1 MKTKWKPIAM
11 QGRRQIVDYILKKF
25 GEIAVKNFILEIR
38 DTIRLLKNNPYMS
51 PIDPLFDDRAK
62 TYRSI
67 FINKRSKMVYY
78 IENDIIQI
86 AGFWDCRCD
95 PVAAA
100 KEVE

>member
-11 QGRRQIVDYILKKF
+11 KGRRQIAKYILNIF
-25 GEIAVKNFILEIR
+25 GEIAAKDFMLEIH

-67 FINKRSKMVYY
+67 LINRRSKMVYY
-78 IENDIIQI
+78 IEDDTIQI
-86 AGFWDCRCD
+86 AGFWDCRRD
-95 PVAAA
+95 PEAAA

>member
-38 DTIRLLKNNPYMS
+38 DTIRLLKSNPYMS
-51 PIDPLFDDRAK
+51 PIDPLFDNRTR

-67 FINKRSKMVYY
+67 LINKRSKMVYY
-78 IENDIIQI
+78 IEDDTIQI
-86 AGFWDCRCD
+86 AGFWDCRRD
-95 PVAAA
+95 PDAAA
-100 KEVE
+100 KEVK

>member
-38 DTIRLLKNNPYMS
+38 DTIRLLKSNPYMS
-51 PIDPLFDDRAK
+51 PIDPLFDNRTR

-67 FINKRSKMVYY
+67 LINKRSKMVYY
-78 IENDIIQI
+78 IEDDTIQI
-86 AGFWDCRCD
+86 AGFWDCRRD
-95 PVAAA
+95 PNAAA
-100 KEVE
+100 KEVK